1 VNQIEI
7 RYFILEDLYNQAVLK
22 GRLDVNLSDEILEKF
37 EINNVAKNSILFN
50 LLYLEDRG
58 LIDINWGA
66 QRTIFGITL
75 TSNGCDI
82 VEFYKLGSETDSPEK
97 ETKFK
102 DFMSRIVSSGINVL
116 EGSAVGLVN
125 LVLSKLLS

>member
-1 VNQIEI
+1 MNQIEI

-37 EINNVAKNSILFN
+37 EINNVPKNSILFN